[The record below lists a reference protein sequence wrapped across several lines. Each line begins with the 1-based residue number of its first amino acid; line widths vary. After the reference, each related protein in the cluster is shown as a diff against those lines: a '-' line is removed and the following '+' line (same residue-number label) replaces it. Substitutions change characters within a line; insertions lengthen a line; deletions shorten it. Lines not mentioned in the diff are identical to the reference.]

1 MGARRPRFKHGW
13 IALRA
18 YTPTQQLPQ
27 CFGILIAYSQ
37 AEHLRPFGRFQTGRA
52 ADASR

>member
-1 MGARRPRFKHGW
+1 MGARRLRLEHGW

-27 CFGILIAYSQ
+27 CFGMLIAYAQ
-37 AEHLRPFGRFQTGRA
+37 AGHLRPLGR
-52 ADASR
+52 S